1 MSSPTNYAQL
11 FGIHSI
17 PAAFIFAVV
26 YLPFDA
32 WFIMQAVRRPNSVYN
47 FLIVF
52 CLIRTAAFTLRG
64 ILAASDSIA
73 QNENAF
79 ITYEVLSGVGFFGIL
94 FSAYTLVLDRFNMA
108 EKEPPHGPMAI
119 LRTKRL
125 FHLVLIAGVIIGIV
139 GTTDLTSSSSSTAST
154 GRLLHKI
161 GIAIFFVLTVVQ
173 VFLTVMLFRVENNAA
188 SYRRRAQATMWGER
202 HGHYLLVGI
211 AVFLLIRE
219 IFSIATIG
227 SSKANQEDLW
237 YPLVALTEVLAIV
250 CYSIPGL
257 VPLRSELR
265 EAAPGY
271 VPAAAAPQQQ
281 YARPQYSAPQHPAG
295 QYPQY
300 PAPQNPTVQYPQYPA
315 QQHYSGT
322 QV

>member
-1 MSSPTNYAQL
+1 
-11 FGIHSI
+11 
-17 PAAFIFAVV
+17 
-26 YLPFDA
+26 
-32 WFIMQAVRRPNSVYN
+32 
-47 FLIVF
+47 
-52 CLIRTAAFTLRG
+52 
-64 ILAASDSIA
+64 
-73 QNENAF
+73 
-79 ITYEVLSGVGFFGIL
+79 
-94 FSAYTLVLDRFNMA
+94 
-108 EKEPPHGPMAI
+108 MAI

-173 VFLTVMLFRVENNAA
+173 VFLTVMLFRVENNGMPDSLSYTKSLNPQTAA